1 MVFNDVA
8 PVLAITAALSLLL
21 GVLVPPVIHK
31 KLEQGILDAVIWRPD
46 SPPETDGN
54 TLFDR

>member
-1 MVFNDVA
+1 MFNDVA